1 MKKNFTI
8 NLCGRLFQIDEDAYE
23 MLQNYI
29 TSLRSH
35 FGRQSEGEEIV
46 TDIEE
51 RIAELFDE
59 LKIKGTQAIN
69 IDHVK
74 DIITRIGKPEQLADE
89 DAPNNEQSGQQTDSS
104 AFDDLRSASRKAY
117 DDLHSSGQKAYDDL
131 RSRTAGKRLFR
142 NPKDKIVFGVL
153 SGMAAYTNTDPL
165 LWRLGTV
172 IFTFFYGIG
181 FIIYIVM
188 ALIMPEAKTPEQR
201 LQMEGKDVNPQNLA
215 DEVIDDKEEKA
226 APNSALREI
235 FSILLK
241 IIIGFFVGIAAIIG
255 FILAIVFFVVLMT
268 VAFALIMPAKMA
280 IALPFTLTG
289 MGLVEVWAEHPAV
302 LIAFAIALLVALFI
316 PIYAIVHMFLSLT
329 KTVKPM
335 SVTQRIVWII
345 VWIVCLC
352 VTIPLGSMVGMLH
365 NEYEMQRWNQVQQ
378 EVEEMQEPLDTED
391 TDSLGIVA
399 FSDTT
404 QVADSVKKA
413 LQHQ

>member
-59 LKIKGTQAIN
+59 LKTKGTQAIN

-89 DAPNNEQSGQQTDSS
+89 DTPNDEQSGQQTDSS
-104 AFDDLRSASRKAY
+104 AFDDLRSAGRKAY
-117 DDLHSSGQKAYDDL
+117 DDLHSSGRKAYDDL

-153 SGMAAYTNTDPL
+153 SGVAAYTNTDPL

-181 FIIYIVM
+181 FIIYVVM
-188 ALIMPEAKTPEQR
+188 ALIIPEAKTPEQR
-201 LQMEGKDVNPQNLA
+201 LQMEGKAVNPQNLA
-215 DEVIDDKEEKA
+215 DEVIDDKEGEA
-226 APNSALREI
+226 VHNSTLREI

-241 IIIGFFVGIAAIIG
+241 IIIGFFVGISAIVG
-255 FILAIVFFVVLMT
+255 LILAIVFFGVLT
-268 VAFALIMPAKMA
+268 TLAFALIMPAKTA
-280 IALPFTLTG
+280 IALPFTLSG
-289 MGLVEVWAEHPAV
+289 MGLTEVWTEHPAV

-316 PIYAIVHMFLSLT
+316 PVYAIIHMFLSLT

-335 SVTQRIVWII
+335 SVTQRIVWLI
-345 VWIVCLC
+345 VWIVCFC
-352 VTIPLGSMVGMLH
+352 ATIPLGGMVGMLH
-365 NEYEMQRWNQVQQ
+365 DEYQRQRWNQVQQ
-378 EVEEMQEPLDTED
+378 EVEEVQEPLATED

-404 QVADSVKKA
+404 QISDSA
-413 LQHQ
+413 QTR